1 MSYQKKHNDLKDQMH
16 YIQNLLYIFKK
27 RLKSP
32 HIFHSKNVYSRAEK
46 RFLNCIVRKKRY
58 VISSITCCTYI
69 KCNVYRLK
77 FYPCHKRTIEIF
89 KL

>member
-46 RFLNCIVRKKRY
+46 RFLNCIVRK
-58 VISSITCCTYI
+58 
-69 KCNVYRLK
+69 NGM
-77 FYPCHKRTIEIF
+77 
-89 KL
+89 